1 MIRVKQQKD
10 STSLCTRGNRNQI
23 GVCTFLH
30 RMSTLDVHGCG
41 VVSIKKLVRLGTGN
55 FALKKILNRSLATL

>member
-1 MIRVKQQKD
+1 M
-10 STSLCTRGNRNQI
+10 CTRGNRNQI
-23 GVCTFLH
+23 GVGKYLH

-55 FALKKILNRSLATL
+55 FALKKACLGGETLLTEAAGEFI